1 MKNEMEQ
8 LIDRMING
16 GILFEEALQEFEKQF
31 ILKILG
37 RHNNNLSK
45 ASLALGIHRNTLSK
59 RVEQYQ
65 NGMAPEDMVRAYD
78 TLELADIHAVI
89 AYFLRHS
96 DEVCAY
102 LRRRDEEVQTLRT
115 KIEAERPRVGLSS
128 LYRKIEELEIEL

>member
-31 ILKILG
+31 ILKMLT

-59 RVEQYQ
+59 RVDLYH
-65 NGMAPEDMVRAYD
+65 NGNGAAPKTNSKPSKKRKQV
-78 TLELADIHAVI
+78 
-89 AYFLRHS
+89 S
-96 DEVCAY
+96 
-102 LRRRDEEVQTLRT
+102 
-115 KIEAERPRVGLSS
+115 PRIKA
-128 LYRKIEELEIEL
+128 R